1 MEVTWTAMARVTAT
15 DRKASA
21 EELRKHAD
29 AVRAVAAELGVGPV
43 AVRDDGTI
51 VMHADEPGC
60 RQALDMSARASE
72 LIGLYVHV
80 ITDDVPGAAD
90 ALEL

>member
-1 MEVTWTAMARVTAT
+1 MARVTTT

-21 EELRKHAD
+21 GEVRKHA
-29 AVRAVAAELGVGPV
+29 AALRAVAAELGVAPV
-43 AVRDDGTI
+43 AVRDDGT
-51 VMHADEPGC
+51 VVVHADDPGY

-72 LIGLYVHV
+72 LVGVYVHV

-90 ALEL
+90 AREL

>member
-1 MEVTWTAMARVTAT
+1 MTRATTT

-21 EELRKHAD
+21 DEVRKHA
-29 AVRAVAAELGVGPV
+29 AALRAVAAELGIAPV
-43 AVRDDGTI
+43 AVRDDGT
-51 VMHADEPGC
+51 VVVHADDPGY

-72 LIGLYVHV
+72 LVGVYVHV

-90 ALEL
+90 AREL